1 MKIVFQI
8 IAAIAACTPAVA
20 QAPPNNT
27 PSGYIT
33 MMYGGLTTAFM
44 RIQTDF
50 TFANPDNC
58 AVPDGYIVDPAD
70 PGNVLFSSMLLN
82 AYMSHSKVSLVIDG
96 CTQSR
101 PRIISVALWP
111 N

>member
-1 MKIVFQI
+1 MKSFFKILV
-8 IAAIAACTPAVA
+8 AIAASIPVTA
-20 QAPPNNT
+20 QATPNNT

-50 TFANPDNC
+50 TFANPESC

-82 AYMSHSKVSLVIDG
+82 AYMSHRKVSLVIDG